1 MSGAHILF
9 VAVGALALVAGV
21 VMMIV
26 GLRAG
31 VEGQPRNTMLLIAG
45 MMATAFGLILGGF
58 AVAYAT
64 TDPLDL
70 DAAGAQ

>member
-1 MSGAHILF
+1 MSGANILF

-21 VMMIV
+21 VMMII

-31 VEGQPRNTMLLIAG
+31 VEGQPRNTLLLIAG

-58 AVAYAT
+58 AIGYAT
-64 TDPLDL
+64 TAPLDL
-70 DAAGAQ
+70 DSGAAT